1 MGERGVSSKERG
13 VSVGKKHK
21 ECDVLGCVSENERM
35 RGDGGL

>member
-21 ECDVLGCVSENERM
+21 ECVMCWDVLVRM
-35 RGDGGL
+35 KG